1 MTGQPSA
8 KDINARAA
16 DWLQRREFWNW
27 SREDQAALDAWLE
40 ESWAHRVA
48 YHRLETAWG
57 RTGRLAALRGFPHG
71 NEESAAHG
79 ARPFLFRIAAAAAL
93 FAVIGGAS
101 AFYVWQ
107 PKPKTYAT
115 ATGERETLSL
125 SDGTQIEL
133 NTNTRLRILATGA
146 ERQVWLERGEAYFE
160 VTHDPRRPFTVWAG
174 NKRVVDIGTKFVV
187 RKEPAKLEL
196 SVIDGRVGVTGASDP
211 HPEDGLRLSKGDV
224 LVATA
229 NSTSVRK
236 ASAKTMAAD
245 FSWRKGMLEF
255 DDVAVSQVV
264 AEFNRYS
271 SEKLVVA
278 DEAAARTRV
287 SATFPVNGVE
297 DFVRLAHRVLGLKV
311 ERKDGETVISSP

>member
-1 MTGQPSA
+1 MSGSA

-27 SREDQAALDAWLE
+27 SDEDQASLDAWLE

-48 YHRLETAWG
+48 YHRLETAWS
-57 RTGRLAALRGFPHG
+57 RTSRLAALRGFRAG
-71 NEESAAHG
+71 EEEGAARG
-79 ARPFLFRIAAAAAL
+79 AGRFFLRTAAAAAL

-101 AFYVWQ
+101 ALYIWQ
-107 PKPKTYAT
+107 PKPKSYST

-125 SDGTQIEL
+125 SDGSQIQL

-146 ERQVWLERGEAYFE
+146 ERQVWLDQGEAYFE
-160 VTHDPRRPFTVWAG
+160 VTHDPKRPFTVWAG
-174 NKRVVDIGTKFVV
+174 NKRVIDIGTKFVV
-187 RKEPAKLEL
+187 RKESTKLEL

-236 ASAKTMAAD
+236 ASAKALASD
-245 FSWRKGMLEF
+245 FSWRRGMLVF
-255 DDVAVSQVV
+255 DDMPVSRVI

-278 DEAAARTRV
+278 DQAAARTRV